1 MGIGVLALNREG
13 MLKEHRESESETI
26 EADELSLAYSLT
38 AIRPT
43 WVGFLSQHCAKA
55 FMF

>member
-1 MGIGVLALNREG
+1 MLALNREG

-26 EADELSLAYSLT
+26 EADELSPAYSLT

>member
-1 MGIGVLALNREG
+1 MLALDREG

-43 WVGFLSQHCAKA
+43 WVGFLSKCCAKA